1 MPMSNTSPAP
11 RTLALLGSLAL
22 SACAHTVTPASEAPH
37 MTAPVAAHALPH
49 ASALLRSLATLLG
62 QADSIADITP
72 ATVESVMKVPVKIWT
87 TTSFGFGGPVAT
99 GWSAGLDMNQKTVN
113 GPQLT
118 FSFQP
123 LPPGTSPRLAEI
135 CQFDFADFARART
148 SAGFAGAIQSGN
160 PRRGLAHISGTGG
173 VRCGVDTGVDE
184 VDSAAAATQP
194 ACVSLVVVN

>member
-123 LPPGTSPRLAEI
+123 MPPGTSPRLAEI
-135 CQFDFADFARART
+135 CQFDFADFDRALKA
-148 SAGFAGAIQSGN
+148 AGFAGDIQYGEHG
-160 PRRGLAHISGTGG
+160 RVLAHVYTRGNLRVS
-173 VRCGVDTGVDE
+173 VDTRADE
-184 VDSAAAATQP
+184 ADSAAAATP
-194 ACVSLVVVN
+194 SACVSLVVVN